1 MIEKRKNFIISI
13 IYFAIIAFIGYKVF
27 QFSVGYLMP
36 FIFGFTIAFIL
47 KPVVN
52 RLTSKFGENN
62 LIRILVVALFY
73 LVVASLLVMLVIWS
87 VGFFRSAFESLE
99 SLYNSTLL
107 PFTMD
112 AVDYANQQID
122 QLTPELRTVLEN
134 VLNSF
139 VTIARNFIST
149 ASGFGIALLTGVVS
163 SIPSLLI
170 SILIGII
177 SSIFF
182 TLDYQSI
189 VNNVL
194 GVMPKRWAYLII
206 EIKNTFFNTIG
217 KYLIAYGKLIS
228 LTFVELSIGF
238 FFIGIHNPIG
248 LAFLIAIVDIL
259 PVLGTG
265 TIMIPWFIAE
275 LAMGNT
281 TVGISLLVLYLVITI
296 IRNILEP
303 KLVGAQIGLHPLA
316 TLICIYVG
324 MKLAGIVG
332 LFGVPIAVV
341 IIKTMHEQGKI
352 TIINEI
358 LNDSD
363 AS

>member
-1 MIEKRKNFIISI
+1 MIEKRKNFIINF
-13 IYFAIIAFIGYKVF
+13 IYFAIIIAIAGWALGFALK
-27 QFSVGYLMP
+27 YLMP
-36 FIFGFTIAFIL
+36 FVFGFIIAFML
-47 KPVVN
+47 KPLVN
-52 RLTSKFGENN
+52 KLTSKFGENN

-73 LVVASLLVMLVIWS
+73 LVIASILVVTIIWS
-87 VGFFRSAFESLE
+87 VGFFKSAFESLA
-99 SLYNSTLL
+99 SLYDSTLL
-107 PFTMD
+107 PFTLD

-122 QLTPELRTVLEN
+122 QLTPELRTVFEN
-134 VLNSF
+134 VLNTF
-139 VTIARNFIST
+139 VNIAKNFIGSASSFGVGFLT
-149 ASGFGIALLTGVVS
+149 ATVS

-182 TLDYQSI
+182 TLDYQEI
-189 VNNVL
+189 VGSVFGVL
-194 GVMPKRWAYLII
+194 PKRWAYLVI

-238 FFIGIHNPIG
+238 LIIGIPNPFG
-248 LAFLIAIVDIL
+248 LAFLIAMVDIM

-275 LAMGNT
+275 FAMGNT
-281 TVGISLLVLYLVITI
+281 TLGISLAVIYVIITV

-324 MKLAGIVG
+324 MKLAGVIG

-352 TIINEI
+352 TIIDEI
-358 LNDSD
+358 MTETD

>member
-1 MIEKRKNFIISI
+1 MIEKRKSFIINI
-13 IYFAIIAFIGYKVF
+13 VYFGIMLCIGLALVR
-27 QFSVGYLMP
+27 FSLSYLMP

-52 RLTSKFGENN
+52 RLTSRFGEKK
-62 LIRILVVALFY
+62 LVRILVVALFY
-73 LVVASLLVMLVIWS
+73 FVIASIIVMLVVWS
-87 VGFFRSAFESLE
+87 IGFFSSAFESLE
-99 SLYNSTLL
+99 SLYNKTLL
-107 PFTMD
+107 PFTLD
-112 AVDYANQQID
+112 TIDYANSQID
-122 QLTPELRTVLEN
+122 LLSPEIRSVLEE

-139 VTIARNFIST
+139 VSMAKNFAAN
-149 ASGFGIALLTGVVS
+149 ASSAGIGFVTGFVGAV
-163 SIPSLLI
+163 PSLLI

-182 TLDYQSI
+182 TLDYQPI
-189 VNNVL
+189 VNSVL
-194 GVMPKRWAYLII
+194 GVLPKRWAYLII
-206 EIKNTFFNTIG
+206 EVKNTFFNTIG
-217 KYLIAYGKLIS
+217 KYLIAYGKLIT

-238 FFIGIHNPIG
+238 FVIGIGNPIG
-248 LAFLIAIVDIL
+248 LAFLIAIVDIM

-281 TVGISLLVLYLVITI
+281 TVGISLAVLYIIITI

-324 MKLAGIVG
+324 LKLWGVVGMFGI
-332 LFGVPIAVV
+332 PIAVV

-352 TIINEI
+352 TFLKEI
-358 LNDSD
+358 MEDSD

>member
-1 MIEKRKNFIISI
+1 MIEKRKNFIISFV
-13 IYFAIIAFIGYKVF
+13 YFAIMVFIGYHLVK
-27 QFSVGYLMP
+27 FSLGYLMP
-36 FIFGFTIAFIL
+36 FIFGFVIAFML

-52 RLTSKFGENN
+52 KLTSKFGEKNF
-62 LIRILVVALFY
+62 IRILVVALFY
-73 LVVASLLVMLVIWS
+73 LVVASILVLLVFWS
-87 VGFFRSAFESLE
+87 IGFFKSSFDSLE
-99 SLYNSTLL
+99 NLYQTTLL
-107 PFTMD
+107 PFTLD
-112 AVDYANQQID
+112 AVDYANKQID
-122 QLTPELRTVLEN
+122 LLSPEIRSILEEVLD
-134 VLNSF
+134 SF
-139 VTIARNFIST
+139 VTIAKNFAGT
-149 ASGFGIALLTGVVS
+149 ASSVGIAIITGVVG

-182 TLDYQSI
+182 TLDYQLI

-194 GVMPKRWAYLII
+194 GVLPRRWASLII

-217 KYLIAYGKLIS
+217 KYLVAYGKLIT

-238 FFIGIHNPIG
+238 FVIGIGNPIG
-248 LAFLIAIVDIL
+248 LAFVIAVVDIM

-281 TVGISLLVLYLVITI
+281 TIGISLAVLYVIITI

-324 MKLAGIVG
+324 LKLAGVVG
-332 LFGVPIAVV
+332 MFGIPIAVV

-352 TIINEI
+352 NIINEFI
-358 LNDSD
+358 EETD